1 MLLNLRSVFT
11 YTVCIHIRIC
21 LPWVLSTHLC
31 AESLFSWIV
40 ARLSPR
46 ASTPRQRTYA
56 THAYLCHLVPMVRVL
71 ESLRCGFLRFASSS
85 IRFSCRRFLVLFL
98 SFSLFFS
105 FFFSFCICF
114 CTFSLRP
121 GAAPRDTPWGQ
132 RCCTNGN
139 GTVLGRSTW
148 KGRKLKQRTDILA
161 HWHSHPIWHV
171 LAIQQQGSG
180 VLFRLENQISTFFGN
195 FHLKSNE
202 TLKYV
207 LSQGLFQINRIV
219 FISHFVSIMHML
231 EFCGCWLENH
241 IFLTDFFE

>member
-46 ASTPRQRTYA
+46 ASTQPRQRTYA

-98 SFSLFFS
+98 SFPLFWSQFFFFFLFFL
-105 FFFSFCICF
+105 FVYVFAR
-114 CTFSLRP
+114 SLCGLELLRATLLEDSV
-121 GAAPRDTPWGQ
+121 AAPMETEP
-132 RCCTNGN
+132 
-139 GTVLGRSTW
+139 S
-148 KGRKLKQRTDILA
+148 
-161 HWHSHPIWHV
+161 
-171 LAIQQQGSG
+171 
-180 VLFRLENQISTFFGN
+180 LEGAREKVASSSSAQISWHIDIHISFGM
-195 FHLKSNE
+195 
-202 TLKYV
+202 Y
-207 LSQGLFQINRIV
+207 
-219 FISHFVSIMHML
+219 
-231 EFCGCWLENH
+231 
-241 IFLTDFFE
+241 

>member
-46 ASTPRQRTYA
+46 ASTQPRQRTYA

-98 SFSLFFS
+98 SFPLFWSLFFFFS
-105 FFFSFCICF
+105 FFFFFFFLYMFLHVLFAAWSCSARH
-114 CTFSLRP
+114 SLRTALLHQWKRNRP
-121 GAAPRDTPWGQ
+121 WKKHVKRSQAQAAHRYLGTLTFTSHLA
-132 RCCTNGN
+132 CT
-139 GTVLGRSTW
+139 
-148 KGRKLKQRTDILA
+148 
-161 HWHSHPIWHV
+161 SHPAARVW
-171 LAIQQQGSG
+171 GSAQ
-180 VLFRLENQISTFFGN
+180 VR
-195 FHLKSNE
+195 KSN
-202 TLKYV
+202 KYF
-207 LSQGLFQINRIV
+207 LR
-219 FISHFVSIMHML
+219 
-231 EFCGCWLENH
+231 EFPS
-241 IFLTDFFE
+241 

>member
-98 SFSLFFS
+98 SFSLFLS
-105 FFFSFCICF
+105 FFFLFVYVF
-114 CTFSLRP
+114 ARSLCGLELLR
-121 GAAPRDTPWGQ
+121 GTLLEDSVAAPMETEPSLEEAREK
-132 RCCTNGN
+132 
-139 GTVLGRSTW
+139 VASSSST
-148 KGRKLKQRTDILA
+148 
-161 HWHSHPIWHV
+161 
-171 LAIQQQGSG
+171 
-180 VLFRLENQISTFFGN
+180 QISWHIDIHIPFGM
-195 FHLKSNE
+195 
-202 TLKYV
+202 Y
-207 LSQGLFQINRIV
+207 
-219 FISHFVSIMHML
+219 
-231 EFCGCWLENH
+231 
-241 IFLTDFFE
+241 

>member
-11 YTVCIHIRIC
+11 YTVCIHIRIF

-98 SFSLFFS
+98 SFSLFLS
-105 FFFSFCICF
+105 FFFFLYMFLHVLFAAWSCSAGH
-114 CTFSLRP
+114 SLRT
-121 GAAPRDTPWGQ
+121 ALLHQ
-132 RCCTNGN
+132 
-139 GTVLGRSTW
+139 W
-148 KGRKLKQRTDILA
+148 KQTEP
-161 HWHSHPIWHV
+161 S
-171 LAIQQQGSG
+171 
-180 VLFRLENQISTFFGN
+180 LEEAREKVASSSSAQISWHIDIHIPFGM
-195 FHLKSNE
+195 
-202 TLKYV
+202 Y
-207 LSQGLFQINRIV
+207 
-219 FISHFVSIMHML
+219 
-231 EFCGCWLENH
+231 
-241 IFLTDFFE
+241 

>member
-1 MLLNLRSVFT
+1 
-11 YTVCIHIRIC
+11 
-21 LPWVLSTHLC
+21 
-31 AESLFSWIV
+31 
-40 ARLSPR
+40 
-46 ASTPRQRTYA
+46 
-56 THAYLCHLVPMVRVL
+56 
-71 ESLRCGFLRFASSS
+71 
-85 IRFSCRRFLVLFL
+85 
-98 SFSLFFS
+98 
-105 FFFSFCICF
+105 
-114 CTFSLRP
+114 
-121 GAAPRDTPWGQ
+121 
-132 RCCTNGN
+132 
-139 GTVLGRSTW
+139 
-148 KGRKLKQRTDILA
+148 LA